1 VEALCS
7 AGAGLGLLRLGF
19 GLCGG
24 AELGAAERAN
34 AVLTTTDCCDKLIA
48 YLFAML
54 LPPLGFLGF
63 VGKTR
68 QFDLRDHKIHQRIS
82 VYTLES
88 GVRFQV
94 AKAM

>member
-1 VEALCS
+1 MQRGS
-7 AGAGLGLLRLGF
+7 RLGLLRLGF
-19 GLCGG
+19 G